1 MRVTRFTYFS
11 ATQLR
16 SSGERFQPFCA
27 RSAGVCHIQVGAI
40 RLLLAAI
47 ACTTYIASAQT
58 IQRVDGGSES
68 AQPEPLPS
76 ATPEQDASSAAVPQ
90 TLNAVTVTGTKRRQ
104 AEQEATQS
112 LTVLKPAD
120 FAAEQDAF
128 DALTRVPN
136 LTPSSRSG
144 LPVVRGVDGNGV
156 AFGGG
161 GAVSGGR
168 PRFSTYVDGVAR
180 SYSYAP
186 DGNLTLWDVKQ
197 LEVYRGA
204 QSTTLGRNSGAGALV
219 VTTNDPVQEDQAAL
233 LAGLRNQRNTWNAA
247 AMVNRA
253 LTDDLA
259 VRFSTEGTH
268 GKTWRNP
275 VGEEFGSQPLSE
287 PERQDFERYRLKALW
302 SPGALPGLT
311 LRFAHDRQRDAQP
324 NTVDTIVGENLS
336 ARRIDA
342 VNYSFFARTNTTTS
356 LQGTLELGNGWSVET
371 VIGRQRA
378 ETLGIP
384 PVSGSAT
391 FLDIFART
399 TETSVEPKLGYTAAG
414 SRTSAVI
421 GAFWLKRDRN
431 EGGAP
436 GSAFPYSA
444 VDTSKARS
452 LYADARIEF
461 APGWD
466 VLLGLRAERETQQ
479 RDFVSPVGL
488 ALNFD
493 RSTNKVLPKLG
504 AEYRFNPDA
513 ALGLVAYRG
522 YQAGGGGVSFR
533 SFTPYLFEPESSTTT
548 EITWRSQWLAR
559 RVTVNANLFS
569 TRFKGYQLSGI
580 GPGGP
585 EDTIF
590 LNADRVT
597 SRGAELSLTWQAT
610 EALDVSAQLGVL
622 RARIDRFD
630 EGANSAVNGNRLP
643 YAPRTTARFGARWRP
658 FAGLALNGS
667 VYASDELFGNYQNT
681 DDVRVPGYTL
691 IDLSASWRYQAA
703 TITAF
708 INNVADRFYLYS
720 RQASFGGFGQAGP
733 PRTVGGSIRMDF

>member
-1 MRVTRFTYFS
+1 
-11 ATQLR
+11 
-16 SSGERFQPFCA
+16 
-27 RSAGVCHIQVGAI
+27 
-40 RLLLAAI
+40 
-47 ACTTYIASAQT
+47 
-58 IQRVDGGSES
+58 
-68 AQPEPLPS
+68 
-76 ATPEQDASSAAVPQ
+76 
-90 TLNAVTVTGTKRRQ
+90 VTVTGTKRRQ

-112 LTVLKPAD
+112 LTVLKPED

-204 QSTTLGRNSGAGALV
+204 QTTTLGRNSGAGALV
-219 VTTNDPVQEDQAAL
+219 ATTNDPVQENQGAV
-233 LAGLRNQRNTWNAA
+233 LAGIRSQRSTWNAA

-253 LTDDLA
+253 LIDDLA
-259 VRFSTEGTH
+259 VRFTAEGTH
-268 GKTWRNP
+268 GTTWRNP
-275 VGEEFGSQPLSE
+275 VGAQFGGKSLDAL
-287 PERQDFERYRLKALW
+287 ERQDFERYRLKALW
-302 SPGALPGLT
+302 SPNALPGLA
-311 LRFAHDRQRDAQP
+311 LRFTHDTQSDAQP
-324 NTVDTIVGENLS
+324 NAVDTVTGNDL
-336 ARRIDA
+336 RTRQIDA
-342 VNYSFFARTNTTTS
+342 VNYSFFARRNTTTS
-356 LQGTLELGNGWSVET
+356 LQATLDLGGGWSAET
-371 VIGRQRA
+371 VLARQRA

-384 PVSGSAT
+384 PVPGSDT

-399 TETSVEPKLGYTAAG
+399 TETSVEPKLVYAAGG

-421 GAFWLKRDRN
+421 GAFWLKRDRD

-444 VDTSKARS
+444 VDTAKARS
-452 LYADARIEF
+452 LYADARLEF
-461 APGWD
+461 APSWD

-493 RSTNKVLPKLG
+493 RSISKVLPKLG

-522 YQAGGGGVSFR
+522 YQAGGGGVSFQ
-533 SFTPYLFEPESSTTT
+533 SFTPYLFEPETSTTA

-559 RVTVNANLFS
+559 RLTVNANLFS

-590 LNADRVT
+590 LNADRVA
-597 SRGAELSLTWQAT
+597 SRGAELSLVWRAT
-610 EALDVSAQLGVL
+610 EALDVSAQLGLL

-643 YAPRTTARFGARWRP
+643 YAPRTTARFGARWQP
-658 FAGLALNGS
+658 VAGLALNGS
-667 VYASDELFGNYQNT
+667 VYASGELFSNYQNT
-681 DDVRVPGYTL
+681 DDARVPGYTL
-691 IDLSASWRYQAA
+691 IDLSASWKYQAA

-708 INNVADRFYLYS
+708 VNNVADRFYVYS

-733 PRTVGGSIRMDF
+733 PRTVGGSARMDF